1 MHKLENTLDRMK
13 TLIEIREILR
23 GIYIPDEKDHFDEKE
38 YYMELNQAYRNFRQA
53 FQDLIADE
61 SARICKLAKEVKS
74 HEEIS

>member
-38 YYMELNQAYRNFRQA
+38 YYMELNQAYRNFRKA

-61 SARICKLAKEVKS
+61 SARICQLVKEVKCY
-74 HEEIS
+74 ETV